1 MRILKMYASSINDRY
16 MEQVVEAL
24 RNGAI
29 IIYPTDTLYAI
40 GCDALNN
47 QAIER
52 ICRLKGI
59 NSQRTN
65 LSITCCDISQAAD
78 YARID
83 NNAFRLLRDNLPGAF
98 TFILPASNT
107 LPKAFKSRKTV
118 GIRVPD
124 NEIAREI
131 ASRLGNPIMTTSI
144 QWNENEPE
152 EGCEPQSIAM
162 KYDETVDILIDGGT
176 GDLMPSTIIDCLD
189 SSSPE
194 IIREGK
200 GIVS

>member
-16 MEQVVEAL
+16 MEQAVEAL

-65 LSITCCDISQAAD
+65 LSITCCDISQAAE

-83 NNAFRLLRDNLPGAF
+83 NNAFRLLRENLPGAF

-124 NEIAREI
+124 NEIACEI

-144 QWNENEPE
+144 QWDENEPE

-162 KYDETVDILIDGGT
+162 RYDETVDILIDGGT

-200 GIVS
+200 GIIS

>member
-1 MRILKMYASSINDRY
+1 MRILKMYESNINDRY
-16 MEQVVEAL
+16 MEQVITAL
-24 RNGAI
+24 RDGAI

-47 QAIER
+47 RAIER
-52 ICRLKGI
+52 ICKLKGI
-59 NSQRTN
+59 NSQRTS
-65 LSITCCDISQAAD
+65 LSITCRDISQAAE

-83 NNAFRLLRDNLPGAF
+83 NNAFRLLRENLPGAF
-98 TFILPASNT
+98 TFILPAANT
-107 LPKAFKSRKTV
+107 LPKAFKGRKSV

-131 ASRLGNPIMTTSI
+131 PARLGNPILTTSI
-144 QWNENEPE
+144 SWDENEPDD
-152 EGCEPQSIAM
+152 GCEPQAIALNYEG
-162 KYDETVDILIDGGT
+162 KVDILIDAGT
-176 GDLMPSTIIDCLD
+176 GSLTPSTVIDCID

-200 GIVS
+200 GLLS

>member
-1 MRILKMYASSINDRY
+1 MRILKMYESNINGRY
-16 MEQVVEAL
+16 MEQVITAL
-24 RNGAI
+24 RDGAI

-47 QAIER
+47 KAIER
-52 ICRLKGI
+52 ICKLKGI
-59 NSQRTN
+59 NSQRTS
-65 LSITCCDISQAAD
+65 LSITCRDISQAAE

-83 NNAFRLLRDNLPGAF
+83 NNAFRLLRENLPGAF
-98 TFILPASNT
+98 TFILPAANT
-107 LPKAFKSRKTV
+107 LPKAFKWRKTV

-131 ASRLGNPIMTTSI
+131 AARLGNPILTTSI
-144 QWNENEPE
+144 SWDENEPDD
-152 EGCEPQSIAM
+152 GCEPQSIALN
-162 KYDETVDILIDGGT
+162 YEDSVDILIDGGT
-176 GDLMPSTIIDCLD
+176 GSLIPSTVIDCLD

-200 GIVS
+200 GLLS

>member
-1 MRILKMYASSINDRY
+1 MRILKMYESSINDRY
-16 MEQVVEAL
+16 MEQVTDAL
-24 RNGAI
+24 RDGAI

-52 ICRLKGI
+52 ICKIKGI

-83 NNAFRLLRDNLPGAF
+83 NRIFRLLRDNLPGAF
-98 TFILPASNT
+98 TFILPAANT
-107 LPKAFKSRKTV
+107 LPKAFKGRKTV

-124 NEIAREI
+124 NVIAREI
-131 ASRLGNPIMTTSI
+131 AARLGNPILTTSI
-144 QWNENEPE
+144 QWDENEPDD
-152 EGCEPQSIAM
+152 GREPQAIAM
-162 KYDETVDILIDGGT
+162 RYDGIADMLIDGGT
-176 GDLMPSTIIDCLD
+176 GDLMPSTVIDCLD

-194 IIREGK
+194 ILREGK
-200 GIVS
+200 GTLA

>member
-16 MEQVVEAL
+16 MEQAVEAL

-65 LSITCCDISQAAD
+65 LSITCCDISQAAE

-83 NNAFRLLRDNLPGAF
+83 NNAFRLLRENLPGAF

-144 QWNENEPE
+144 QWDENEPE

-162 KYDETVDILIDGGT
+162 RYDETVDILIDGGT
-176 GDLMPSTIIDCLD
+176 GDLMLSTIIDCLD

-200 GIVS
+200 GIIS